1 MSDTN
6 TIEECVEDIDDFV
19 GTLERY
25 PPSVVAVSLRTHL
38 AGLLRILRERGDW
51 SDSQMHDFMQEL
63 SSEVLESGAG

>member
-6 TIEECVEDIDDFV
+6 TIEECVEAIDDLV
-19 GTLERY
+19 GALERY
-25 PPSVVAVSLRTHL
+25 PPSVLAVALRTQL